1 MHTHTHTHTHKVC
14 IFFGGLGFAYVF
26 ILPRKFGRGIV
37 TSFGDCQK
45 VEA

>member
-1 MHTHTHTHTHKVC
+1 VF

-45 VEA
+45 VEAFSY